1 MKMKIFFLAVTLL
14 PLFVFAGNDD
24 KEKEKKEIDI
34 HIKFDKKG
42 TRVTEL
48 QVQKQL
54 FQDSLEC
61 GSAIPRKKF
70 TGFSG
75 YHCPDAGRHENIRT
89 QKFATGKY
97 PFPSLQFLPDLYST
111 PLAVLHR

>member
-42 TRVTEL
+42 TVEVSGLDSELKEL
-48 QVQKQL
+48 QDNINKA
-54 FQDSLEC
+54 LENVTIKVDD
-61 GSAIPRKKF
+61 GKKK
-70 TGFSG
+70 
-75 YHCPDAGRHENIRT
+75 HDIHIKAEI
-89 QKFATGKY
+89 KIK
-97 PFPSLQFLPDLYST
+97 
-111 PLAVLHR
+111 